1 MFPWRSIE
9 MFRPTTPCS
18 PFQLAA
24 TDCFLNFSNRCTA
37 ASCHTRMG
45 SRSSGAAEPV
55 ACGGG
60 VGAVLGGSGFSGC
73 GFGGAT
79 GNGTANLGIGGT
91 GGTGGFISR
100 GGGTGGTGGFISC
113 GSGTGGTGGF
123 ISCGGGPGGTG
134 GLICRAGAA

>member
-1 MFPWRSIE
+1 MLPWRSIE

-45 SRSSGAAEPV
+45 SRSSGAADPV

-91 GGTGGFISR
+91 GGFISCA
-100 GGGTGGTGGFISC
+100 GGTGGTGGFISC
-113 GSGTGGTGGF
+113 AGGTGGF
-123 ISCGGGPGGTG
+123 TSSTG
-134 GLICRAGAA
+134 GFGGAGCTTGG